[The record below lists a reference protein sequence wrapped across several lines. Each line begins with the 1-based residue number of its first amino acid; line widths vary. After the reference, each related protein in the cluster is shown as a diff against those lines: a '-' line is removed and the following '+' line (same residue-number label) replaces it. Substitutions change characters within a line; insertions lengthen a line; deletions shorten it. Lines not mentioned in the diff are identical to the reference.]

1 MSHNPPNSPPAARPQ
16 PTRSPPAA
24 RLPPAQPDHASTPR
38 SVRRRLLAHTK
49 LMSGGNVVRVVL
61 ILLFWLLFAHWFAPA
76 APHTSQTPSNAPT
89 PTLSL
94 SLTLARFACGF
105 FALGWTMCGEL
116 YWY

>member
-1 MSHNPPNSPPAARPQ
+1 MSHNPPKSPPAARPQ
-16 PTRSPPAA
+16 PIRSLPAA

-76 APHTSQTPSNAPT
+76 APHTIQRPNPNPKPVPNPDKVCMRLLRAG
-89 PTLSL
+89 LDHV
-94 SLTLARFACGF
+94 RR
-105 FALGWTMCGEL
+105 ALL
-116 YWY
+116 VLVP